1 MDRSEVPPIT
11 SAYRLEGERGAP
23 TVFVG
28 RDVEIDAV
36 VRRASSVAE
45 ACKPGRTVVIQ
56 GPPGAGKT
64 ALLREI
70 GERFAALGP
79 DHRVVGP
86 IAPWTANGLT
96 AALARLAGALF
107 DVEPQELRRTLQTSA
122 STQVGASALL
132 KGELTSSR
140 GQTVAPPVVADRD
153 GFELVFADR
162 SVAGPTLVL
171 VDEAQTFKDDGGLVL
186 NLHTQ
191 EKLPVVLVCG
201 GLSDTEDKLRSIG
214 LTRLGDE
221 SVLNLGPLSSDE
233 TRDCVA
239 RTLAAFAAE
248 AGHVTGEFDAWI
260 APVAEASNNWPQH
273 LALYLN
279 AARAEADE
287 RGEFTLAGLQAALAL
302 GHAARERYY
311 GQRLVYA
318 PSPAASPAVI
328 DPRVALAAHTAAK
341 DDGERR
347 PIVIQAIHRAALR
360 LPPIFRADHEG
371 HFPGGPGQCLD
382 AMIHAGLIERRR
394 DGLVVGTR
402 IPSFRSYLTQ
412 RAENLREPGTR

>member
-1 MDRSEVPPIT
+1 MDDRNGTPPKT

-28 RDVEIDAV
+28 RDVEIDAII
-36 VRRASSVAE
+36 RRASSVAE
-45 ACKPGRTVVIQ
+45 ARKPGRTVVVQ

-70 GERFAALGP
+70 GKRFATLGD

-86 IAPWTANGLT
+86 IAPWTANGLAT
-96 AALARLAGALF
+96 ALARLAGALF
-107 DVEPQELRRTLQTSA
+107 DIEPEDLRRTVQTRA
-122 STQVGASALL
+122 GTRVGASAVF
-132 KGELTSSR
+132 KGEVTSSR
-140 GQTVAPPVVADRD
+140 QQTVAPSVVADWD
-153 GFELVFADR
+153 GLDLAFAGR
-162 SVAGPTLVL
+162 PPAGPTLVL

-191 EKLPVVLVCG
+191 ETLPVVLVCG

-221 SVLNLGPLSSDE
+221 SVLNLGPLSADE
-233 TRDCVA
+233 TRHCVA

-260 APVAEASNNWPQH
+260 GPVAEASNNWPQH

-287 RGEFTLAGLQAALAL
+287 RGSFTHAGLQAALAL

-328 DPRVALAAHTAAK
+328 DPRVALAAHTAAS
-341 DDGERR
+341 DDGARR
-347 PIVIQAIHRAALR
+347 PVVIQAIHTTALR
-360 LPPIFRADHEG
+360 LPPIFRADHEE

-402 IPSFRSYLTQ
+402 IPSLRSYLTRQ
-412 RAENLREPGTR
+412 AANLRG

>member
-1 MDRSEVPPIT
+1 MAWCATGLGDGDPNGTPTKT

-28 RDVEIDAV
+28 RNVEIDAIIG
-36 VRRASSVAE
+36 RASSVAE
-45 ACKPGRTVVIQ
+45 ARKPGRTVVVQ

-70 GERFAALGP
+70 GKRFAALGD

-86 IAPWTANGLT
+86 IAPWTAKRLPT
-96 AALARLAGALF
+96 ALARLAGALS
-107 DVEPQELRRTLQTSA
+107 DIAPA
-122 STQVGASALL
+122 
-132 KGELTSSR
+132 
-140 GQTVAPPVVADRD
+140 TVADWD
-153 GFELVFADR
+153 GFELTFAGR
-162 SVAGPTLVL
+162 PPAGPTLVL

-191 EKLPVVLVCG
+191 ETLPVVLVCG

-233 TRDCVA
+233 TRHCVA
-239 RTLAAFAAE
+239 RTLAAFTAE

-260 APVAEASNNWPQH
+260 GPVAEASNNWPQH

-287 RGEFTLAGLQAALAL
+287 RGSFTHAGLQAALAL
-302 GHAARERYY
+302 GRAARERYY

-328 DPRVALAAHTAAK
+328 DPRVALAAHTAAR

-347 PIVIQAIHRAALR
+347 PIVAQAIHTAATR
-360 LPPIFRADHEG
+360 LPAIFRADHDE

-394 DGLVVGTR
+394 NGLVVGTR
-402 IPSFRSYLTQ
+402 IPSLRSYLTQ
-412 RAENLREPGTR
+412 QAANLRG